1 MIKIGFQKNLRY
13 YREKAGYKQAKEFAE
28 ELGISYTTYI
38 AYENQGREPKYNTLI
53 KIADMLNVSLDV
65 LLNRYDIS
73 DDKIKEIIQ
82 KSIDGLNRKIIK
94 GSIDGLDNEFEVK
107 DINISKK
114 FIFIDMS
121 YLSYSLPIYI
131 YEFKL
136 LEKFKLIENNKNIS
150 DYKQATLKQE
160 FVSDIIYNALLEHLY
175 NCGLLFYSFCIDTCI
190 DIDLEKKDFTL
201 LIDFVSNIGNFIAK
215 KITKKYCHILR

>member
-94 GSIDGLDNEFEVK
+94 GSIDGLD
-107 DINISKK
+107 K
-114 FIFIDMS
+114 F
-121 YLSYSLPIYI
+121 
-131 YEFKL
+131 
-136 LEKFKLIENNKNIS
+136 
-150 DYKQATLKQE
+150 Q
-160 FVSDIIYNALLEHLY
+160 YN
-175 NCGLLFYSFCIDTCI
+175 TC
-190 DIDLEKKDFTL
+190 
-201 LIDFVSNIGNFIAK
+201 
-215 KITKKYCHILR
+215 